1 MSNLRSH
8 VGEIIGSA
16 LSSGGAVTAIA
27 TWQLQV
33 AWGVTVAAGI
43 VGIISGVLTIR
54 SLRKKDQRNAR
65 ARFN

>member
-8 VGEIIGSA
+8 VGEIVGSA
-16 LSSGGAVTAIA
+16 VSGTGAVTAIA
-27 TWQLQV
+27 SWQLQV
-33 AWGVTVAAGI
+33 AWSVTVAAGI